1 MATNG
6 SARAEWGRYWTLP
19 LAAGLG
25 YATSV
30 IHIYGASPYLKVVS
44 AEFGWSRAEMTFGLT
59 IATVIQAFF
68 GVLIGLIVD
77 RIGPRPLALVGV
89 VLTAAAFALFGTADG
104 TLGNWYLLWA
114 VMAFAVLPVQATVWT
129 SAVASR
135 FAVSR
140 GMALA
145 VTLCGASLAQFLF
158 PLLGTAL
165 IAAYGWREA
174 FAWQA
179 AICLAVALPPI
190 FLLFRGAHD
199 RHGKRGETVKL
210 DRSALSGVSIAEGL
224 RSSIYWR
231 LMLAALLFTFTI
243 VALSFHFQPILTDG
257 GMSDMGAAR
266 IASAIGLSSIF
277 GRLGTGFLLDRLRP
291 SLVGAAAFLL
301 PVAGCLV
308 LLGLGTGPAAAMLAA
323 VLIGLT
329 LGAEVDVIVYLTTRH
344 FGLKNFGAL
353 YGGLMAALSLGTAA
367 GPLAAARVFDTYGD
381 YIPFLW
387 LTILCMAGASLAM
400 LTLPRPAFGGEGG

>member
-1 MATNG
+1 MTG
-6 SARAEWGRYWTLP
+6 STSARAEWASYWTLP
-19 LAAGLG
+19 LAAALG

-59 IATVIQAFF
+59 IATVIQAVF
-68 GVLIGLIVD
+68 GVLIGVIVD

-89 VLTAAAFALFGTADG
+89 VLTTAAFALIGTASG
-104 TLGNWYLLWA
+104 TLTNWYLLWA

-179 AICLAVALPPI
+179 AIWLGIALPPI
-190 FLLFRGAHD
+190 VLLFRGAHD
-199 RHGKRGETVKL
+199 RQGKRGETVKL
-210 DRSALSGVSIAEGL
+210 DRSALSGLSIAEGL
-224 RSSIYWR
+224 RSSVYWR
-231 LMLAALLFTFTI
+231 LMFAALLFTFTI
-243 VALSFHFQPILTDG
+243 IGLSFHFQPILTDG
-257 GMSDMGAAR
+257 GMSDIGASG
-266 IASAIGLSSIF
+266 IAATIGLSSIV

-308 LLGLGTGPAAAMLAA
+308 LLGLGTDALPATLAA

-353 YGGLMAALSLGTAA
+353 YGGLMAALSIGTAT
-367 GPLAAARVFDTYGD
+367 GPLVAARVFDLYGD
-381 YIPFLW
+381 YTPFLW
-387 LTILCMAGASLAM
+387 LTIACMAGASLAM
-400 LTLPRPAFGGEGG
+400 MTLPRPAFGAAGH